1 MDIAPEK
8 QNIDSVFSKT
18 KYFVDFYQRHYR
30 WTDEPVFRLL
40 DDLFYKFN
48 EHYNCHLDANDK
60 NISKYPW
67 YYLNTY
73 VTNTIDGRVFVVDG
87 QQRLTTLSLILMKLF
102 QMAKAH
108 NSELQGW
115 VELKIAGQ
123 SGREKEFWMNHVD
136 YKATQNALF
145 KGESS
150 VTEQIH
156 VTAINMVQNYETISE
171 YLDRELQCQHKF
183 ETFVFFLLHRVVMVN
198 LGVEQT
204 DDVPMVFEVIN
215 DRGVRLRPYE
225 ILKGKL
231 LGQIDKDEMN
241 QEGYLELWEKQAA
254 SINAHNEDEF
264 DEFFRFFLKAKFA
277 QTRRE
282 GQRFDGEYHRT
293 MFAENV
299 NQKLHLDH
307 DPSAV
312 KTFLKESLTYFG
324 SLYEKLLDASENRT
338 DGVEYVYYCKL
349 LDLDAPFFLILS
361 ACQLRDS
368 DENAKIRTIAREIDR
383 YYTLLQLQNAYDSNS
398 FNDSLYLIS
407 ADIRERGPDSY
418 REIFDSQLREAIA
431 KSRNLQDPIPLSYLA
446 FKQTSANLNSR
457 FIRYFFGRIEEFL
470 AENMNVCPRHA
481 IRDLVTRTG
490 AKTGFH
496 VEHILSRNDDNLGL
510 FEQNEEV
517 FEQERN
523 RLGGILL
530 LKGKDNISSGN
541 ESFQDKLSTY
551 ANTLY
556 WNETLLPDTY
566 KSNLDFRA
574 FRDRFNLELNPMDR
588 FGPKELEIRHRL
600 LYDVV
605 QIIWA

>member
-1 MDIAPEK
+1 MEIAPEK

-18 KYFVDFYQRHYR
+18 QYFVDFYQRHYR

-48 EHYNCHLDANDK
+48 EHYNSHLDANAK
-60 NISKYPW
+60 SVSKYPW

-73 VTNTIDGRVFVVDG
+73 VTNTVDGRVFVVDG
-87 QQRLTTLSLILMKLF
+87 QQRLTTLSLMLMKLF

-108 NSELQGW
+108 NSELRGW
-115 VELKIAGQ
+115 IELKIAGQ
-123 SGREKEFWMNHVD
+123 SGRDKVFWMNHVD
-136 YKATQNALF
+136 HKATQNALF
-145 KGESS
+145 KGDSD
-150 VTEQIH
+150 VTEETH
-156 VTAINMVQNYETISE
+156 VTAINMKQNYVTISE
-171 YLDRELQCQHKF
+171 YLDGELQNQHRF

-204 DDVPMVFEVIN
+204 DVPMVFEVIN
-215 DRGVRLRPYE
+215 DRGIRLRPYE

-231 LGQIDKDEMN
+231 LGQIDKDELD

-277 QTRRE
+277 ETRSE

-293 MFAENV
+293 MFAEDV
-299 NQKLHLDH
+299 NQRLQLDH
-307 DPSAV
+307 DPSGV
-312 KTFLKESLTYFG
+312 KTFLRDSLSYYG
-324 SLYEKLLDASENRT
+324 SLYKKLLDASETRT
-338 DGVEYVYYCKL
+338 DGLECVYYSKL

-361 ACQLRDS
+361 ACRLRDS
-368 DENAKIRTIAREIDR
+368 DEDAKIRTIAREIDR
-383 YYTLLQLQNAYDSNS
+383 YYTLLQLQNSYDSNS

-407 ADIRERGPDSY
+407 ADIRERAPECY

-431 KSRNLQDPIPLSYLA
+431 KSRNLPDPIPLSYLA

-470 AENMNVCPRHA
+470 AKNMNLCPRHA

-496 VEHILSRNDDNLGL
+496 VEHILSRNDANLAL
-510 FEQNEEV
+510 FEQNEEL

-541 ESFQDKLSTY
+541 ESFQDKLKTY

-566 KSNLDFRA
+566 KSNLDFYA
-574 FRDRFNLELNPMDR
+574 FRDRYDLELKPMDR
-588 FGPKELEIRHRL
+588 FGSEELEIRHRL
-600 LYDVV
+600 LFEIVK
-605 QIIWA
+605 IIWA

>member
-8 QNIDSVFSKT
+8 QNIDTVFSNT

-40 DDLFYKFN
+40 DDLFYKFDL
-48 EHYNCHLDANDK
+48 HYDCQLDANEK

-115 VELKIAGQ
+115 IELKIAGQ
-123 SGREKEFWMNHVD
+123 AGREKEFWMNHVD
-136 YKATQNALF
+136 FKATQNALF
-145 KGESS
+145 KGEPG
-150 VTEQIH
+150 VAEQNHI
-156 VTAINMVQNYETISE
+156 TAINMVQNYESISE
-171 YLDRELQCQHKF
+171 YLEREFQCQHRF
-183 ETFVFFLLHRVVMVN
+183 ETFVYFLLHRVVMVN

-241 QEGYLELWEKQAA
+241 QEGFLELWEKQAA

-293 MFAENV
+293 MFEEDV
-299 NQKLHLDH
+299 DQKLHLDH
-307 DPSAV
+307 DPPGV
-312 KTFLKESLTYFG
+312 KTFLRDSLTYFG

-338 DGVEYVYYCKL
+338 DGLEYVYYCKL

-361 ACQLRDS
+361 GCRLHDS
-368 DENAKIRTIAREIDR
+368 DETAKIRTIAREIDR

-407 ADIRERGPDSY
+407 AELRERGPDCY

-470 AENMNVCPRHA
+470 AENMNLRPKHS
-481 IRDLVTRTG
+481 IKDLVTRTG
-490 AKTGFH
+490 AVTGFH
-496 VEHILSRNDDNLGL
+496 VEHILSRNDENLGL
-510 FEQNEEV
+510 FEQNEEL

-541 ESFQDKLSTY
+541 ESFQEKLSTY

-566 KSNLDFRA
+566 KSNLDLLA
-574 FRDRFNLELNPMDR
+574 LRDRFNLDMNSMDR
-588 FGPKELEIRHRL
+588 FGPEELEIRHRL
-600 LYDVV
+600 LFNIVE
-605 QIIWA
+605 IIWA